1 MNPETNIADLITIG
15 ETAEAYFLGPLGYTR
30 ADFDGVEIDSKG
42 QIAWQFQLYD
52 DFQKDLPSELRVNH
66 SYIHRINHW
75 TLEEADATLL
85 EYIEKMPNRAQ
96 RELQVLAKKM
106 GSIDSDISLLVSAQ
120 AKAFVERLQPS
131 IDELRRQ
138 LTDQS

>member
-1 MNPETNIADLITIG
+1 MNLETNIADLITIG
-15 ETAEAYFLGPLGYTR
+15 ETAEAYFLGPLGYTT
-30 ADFDGVEIDSKG
+30 AAFDRVSINSEGKPE
-42 QIAWQFQLYD
+42 WEFELFD
-52 DFQKDLPSELRVNH
+52 DFQKDLTSDLRVNH
-66 SYIHRINHW
+66 SYVHRIGYW
-75 TLEEADATLL
+75 TLQEADATLL

-106 GSIDSDISLLVSAQ
+106 GSIDADMSLLVSAQ
-120 AKAFVERLQPS
+120 AKAFVERLKPS